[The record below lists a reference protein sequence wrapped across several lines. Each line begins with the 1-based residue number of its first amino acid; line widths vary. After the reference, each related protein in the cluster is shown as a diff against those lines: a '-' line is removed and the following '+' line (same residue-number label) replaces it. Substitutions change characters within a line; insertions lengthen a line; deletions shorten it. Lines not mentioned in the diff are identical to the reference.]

1 MPNVMLD
8 VSLPDLEGCQRKSE
22 EADNNGEDLPV
33 DQILQAAAV
42 PVDVDDGQDKSGEV
56 VHCLEEE
63 LEPGLKPCLQYHGDT
78 GVDNLPG

>member
-1 MPNVMLD
+1 MATAID

-22 EADNNGEDLPV
+22 EADSNGDDLPV

-42 PVDVDDGQDKSGEV
+42 PVDVADGQDQGGKV

-63 LEPGLKPCLQYHGDT
+63 LEAGLKTCLQYHGDAC
-78 GVDNLPG
+78 VDNMLG